1 MILNEEHQ
9 LNVFQDR
16 AETFGLMTVEQDGDR
31 LECEFRHLSLAE
43 YMTALHVHITG
54 ADLKGFPRDR
64 KELILQVCS
73 LEQHFNDKSR
83 FDLDCLSFI
92 FIVTST
98 KQTIFFSN

>member
-1 MILNEEHQ
+1 MMILNEEHQ

-64 KELILQVCS
+64 KELILQVGS
-73 LEQHFNDKSR
+73 LEQHFYDK
-83 FDLDCLSFI
+83 F
-92 FIVTST
+92 
-98 KQTIFFSN
+98 